1 MKKLLSLFALLIL
14 PVIGGLLILGVATP
28 AQAQGGDAH
37 CTTSP
42 GCTVSYD
49 KTAAPTEVDAGGVVT
64 VTLSLQAIGDCSS
77 TSSPVDVM
85 LVIDRSG
92 SMSGQKIADAKLA
105 AITFVNRM
113 DLTVDQVGVASF
125 SSSATLNHQLGQS
138 AVTVIQ
144 AISGLNAEGGTD
156 IASGLE
162 VAEDEILKSG
172 HHLAANAPV
181 IVLLSDG
188 QSYGD
193 VIAVANR
200 VKGEGIRIIS
210 VGLGSSAQ
218 ESLLR
223 AIASSESDYYYAPD
237 SADLADIYQGIVST
251 VRVAARDMIITDTLS
266 SYVSLFSAASFQGPI
281 SPTVSDDQIIW
292 HVAAVYTSPLTLTYQ
307 ISMTNTPNTDLGWP
321 ISESAVAT
329 YVDADGNPASL
340 TFPVPY
346 VKVRDQDVY
355 NYHLYLPLLKP
366 LSITPALTPGS
377 GWIQPWPLPA
387 TDHAN
392 GVFAILGGDVG

>member
-1 MKKLLSLFALLIL
+1 MKKLLSLFALLAL
-14 PVIGGLLILGVATP
+14 PVLGGLLVLGVATQ

-49 KTAAPTEVDAGGVVT
+49 KTAAPTEVDAGGAVT
-64 VTLSLQAIGDCSS
+64 VTLSLQAVGDCSS

-92 SMSGQKIADAKLA
+92 SMSGQKIADAKVA

-113 DLTVDQVGVASF
+113 DLSMDQIGVASF
-125 SSSATLNHQLGQS
+125 SSFATLNHQLSQS

-162 VAEDEILKSG
+162 VAGDEILKSG

-223 AIASSESDYYYAPD
+223 AIASSKSDYYYAPD
-237 SADLADIYQGIVST
+237 STDLADIYQGIVNT
-251 VRVAARDMIITDTLS
+251 VRVAARDMVITDTLS
-266 SYVSLFSAASFQGPI
+266 SYVSLVSAASFQGPI
-281 SPTVSDDQIIW
+281 SPTVSGDQIIW
-292 HVAAVYTSPLTLTYQ
+292 HVAAVYTSPLTLTCQ
-307 ISMTNTPNTDLGWP
+307 VVMTDTPNTDPGWP
-321 ISESAVAT
+321 INEGAVAT
-329 YVDADGNPASL
+329 YIDAAGNPASL

-355 NYHLYLPLLKP
+355 NHHLYVPLIMQL
-366 LSITPALTPGS
+366 
-377 GWIQPWPLPA
+377 
-387 TDHAN
+387 
-392 GVFAILGGDVG
+392 VFLEI